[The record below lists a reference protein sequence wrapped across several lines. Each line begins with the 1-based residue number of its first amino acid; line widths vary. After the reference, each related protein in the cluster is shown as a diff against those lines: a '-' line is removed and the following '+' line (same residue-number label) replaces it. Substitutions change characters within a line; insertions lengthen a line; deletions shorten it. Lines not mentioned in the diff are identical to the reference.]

1 MEQTGAD
8 SAAALSYDM
17 KIVGLVKNSTIF
29 LYISKN
35 KRNFAAKITRRI
47 NMKSCN
53 KILFHL
59 LALLFLAS
67 CGSTKDVPYFQ
78 NVDSVDL
85 SKSQYLFDAHIMPK
99 DQLNITVSTTNDEA
113 AVPFN
118 MTVPTPM
125 TVGQR
130 SSYSQAMLQMYL
142 VDNDGN
148 INFPVVGTL
157 HVGGLTKSE
166 AEKMI
171 QEKIR
176 PYMSKEENPI
186 VTVRMS
192 GYQISVLGEVARP
205 GTFTVSREKISILEA
220 LAQAGD
226 LTIYG
231 QRKNVQLIREDA
243 TGKKNIHVFDL
254 TDANIINSP
263 YFYLQQ
269 NDVIYVTPNKVK
281 AQNSS
286 VGSMTTLWF
295 SATSIVI
302 SLTSLLYNILK

>member
-1 MEQTGAD
+1 MKCVNKI
-8 SAAALSYDM
+8 ALS
-17 KIVGLVKNSTIF
+17 LVS
-29 LYISKN
+29 
-35 KRNFAAKITRRI
+35 
-47 NMKSCN
+47 
-53 KILFHL
+53 ILL
-59 LALLFLAS
+59 LTACAS
-67 CGSTKDVPYFQ
+67 QKDVPYFQ
-78 NVDSVDL
+78 NVDTVDL

-99 DQLNITVSTTNDEA
+99 DQLTITVSTTNDDA

-125 TVGQR
+125 TTGQR
-130 SSYSQAMLQMYL
+130 SSYSQALLQMYL
-142 VDNDGN
+142 VDNEGN
-148 INFPVVGTL
+148 INFPIVGQL

-171 QEKIR
+171 QEKIK
-176 PYMSKEENPI
+176 PYMAKEENPI
-186 VTVRMS
+186 VTVRMT
-192 GYQISVLGEVARP
+192 GYQISVLGEVAHP

-243 TGKKNIHVFDL
+243 TGQKFIHVFDL

-295 SATSIVI
+295 SATSILI

>member
-1 MEQTGAD
+1 
-8 SAAALSYDM
+8 M
-17 KIVGLVKNSTIF
+17 KF
-29 LYISKN
+29 LN
-35 KRNFAAKITRRI
+35 KSLLLFAA
-47 NMKSCN
+47 
-53 KILFHL
+53 ILT
-59 LALLFLAS
+59 LAS
-67 CGSTKDVPYFQ
+67 CASHKNVAYFQ
-78 NVDSVDL
+78 NSDQVDL
-85 SKSQYLFDAHIMPK
+85 SKSHYLYDARIMPK
-99 DQLNITVSTTNDEA
+99 DQLTITVSTTNDEA

-118 MTVPTPM
+118 LTVPTPY
-125 TVGQR
+125 TVNSR
-130 SSYSQAMLQMYL
+130 STYSQAMLQTYL

-148 INFPVVGTL
+148 INYPMLGMI

-166 AEKMI
+166 CEKMI
-171 QEKIR
+171 QEKIK
-176 PYMSKEENPI
+176 PYMAAVENPI
-186 VTVRMS
+186 VTVRMT
-192 GYQISVLGEVARP
+192 GYQISVIGEVARP

-243 TGKKNIHVFDL
+243 SGKKSIHTFDL
-254 TDANIINSP
+254 TDADIINSP

-295 SATSIVI
+295 SATSILI
-302 SLTSLLYNILK
+302 SLTSLLYNILR